1 MFVIGLTGG
10 IGSGK
15 STVAELFAERGI
27 EIVDADLIAREVVL
41 PGTAA
46 LGQIA
51 SHFGSSIL
59 AASGELDRAALRK
72 RVFADTSARLWL
84 EGLLHPLI
92 HDRIVQR
99 IDACQSPYCILASPL
114 LLETSQHQL
123 VNRVLVVDVD
133 ETSQLQR
140 TLQRDGSD
148 EATIRGIIAA
158 QMARQDR
165 LRQADDVLDNSG
177 DRSKLDTSVD
187 KLHTRYL
194 ELAEELR

>member
-72 RVFADTSARLWL
+72 RVFADNSARLWL

>member
-99 IDACQSPYCILASPL
+99 IDACQSTYCILASPL

>member
-177 DRSKLDTSVD
+177 DRSKLDTNVD

>member
-187 KLHTRYL
+187 KLHTCYL
-194 ELAEELR
+194 KLAEELR

>member
-165 LRQADDVLDNSG
+165 LHQADDVLDNSG

>member
-1 MFVIGLTGG
+1 MFLIGLTGG

-177 DRSKLDTSVD
+177 DRSKLDTNVD